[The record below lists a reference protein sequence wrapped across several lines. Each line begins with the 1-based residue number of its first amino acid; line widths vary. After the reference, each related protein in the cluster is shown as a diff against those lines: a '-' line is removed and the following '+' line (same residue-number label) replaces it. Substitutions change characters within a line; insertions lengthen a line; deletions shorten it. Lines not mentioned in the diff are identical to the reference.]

1 MAVEPLFGD
10 IFNQQPEDVDPKGK
24 AGFTDYVT
32 DVPVGILRG
41 ASQAVQ
47 GLLSLGAMPVDYLA
61 DTNLLSAI
69 DNIFEKITPEVD
81 TPLGE
86 IVSVLTQF
94 GVPAGGAVKIAQ
106 GIKTLSGASKIT
118 KLSSLPNVGAKTAE
132 LAKRAGFYGSIGG
145 ITDFVVSNP
154 AENRTVAQTLGYADD
169 YEGNELKGSAKASEA
184 FKQKI
189 KFGAEGALL
198 GGGITAALPVA
209 GTLGFRYG
217 IKPAG

>member
-69 DNIFEKITPEVD
+69 D
-81 TPLGE
+81 
-86 IVSVLTQF
+86 
-94 GVPAGGAVKIAQ
+94 
-106 GIKTLSGASKIT
+106 LSLIHISEPTRLRRI
-118 KLSSLPNVGAKTAE
+118 SYS
-132 LAKRAGFYGSIGG
+132 GFWM
-145 ITDFVVSNP
+145 
-154 AENRTVAQTLGYADD
+154 
-169 YEGNELKGSAKASEA
+169 KK
-184 FKQKI
+184 
-189 KFGAEGALL
+189 
-198 GGGITAALPVA
+198 
-209 GTLGFRYG
+209 
-217 IKPAG
+217 